1 MTKPHWTG
9 LLTLAFMCFVLGISK
24 GFTQADETP
33 PTAAGESPFPQR
45 FDAPSFEGGHGW
57 LNTSE
62 PLDWKDLKG
71 KVVLIDFWTYCCI
84 NCMHVL
90 PDLEYLENK
99 YPNELVVIGVHSA
112 KFENEQDTSAI
123 RSAIQ
128 RYEIKH
134 PVINDADMKVWQKFG
149 SRSWPT
155 LVIVDPEGKY
165 IGYVSGE
172 GNRKTLDGVIS
183 KLIDYHRTKGTLNE
197 EPLKFELE
205 AAKLAKTPLQFPG
218 KVLADAEN
226 NWLFISDS
234 NHNRIVV
241 CRLDGTLV
249 DVIGNGK
256 EGLKDGSYSDA
267 QFDHPQGMELVGT
280 KLYVADTESH
290 AVRVIDL
297 MKKTVETLAG
307 NGEQSRFRDPGG
319 SLKEV
324 SLNSP
329 WAISELDGTL
339 YIAMAGPHQLFKHK
353 LGSQTIEV
361 FAGSG
366 REDIIDGSLTESALA
381 QPSGI
386 THDGKTLYFVDSEG
400 SAVRK
405 VDMENKT
412 VTTIAGPRDLPQGR
426 SLFEFGDIDK
436 PGAEA
441 RFQHPIGVV
450 YHNNKLY
457 VADSYNHKIRTI
469 DLTTGEVSSL
479 LGTGTAGNTLGETP
493 QLSEPAGL
501 SVANDTLYIADTNNH
516 RILTVNLKD
525 NSMQE
530 LKIMGLKDPE

>member
-1 MTKPHWTG
+1 MTKPQWTG
-9 LLTLAFMCFVLGISK
+9 LLTLAVMCFVLGIPN
-24 GFTQADETP
+24 GFSRADETP
-33 PTAAGESPFPQR
+33 PANEGESPFPQR

-62 PLDWKDLKG
+62 PLDWQKLKG

-84 NCMHVL
+84 NCIHVL

-183 KLIDYHRTKGTLNE
+183 KLIEYHRSKGTLNE

-205 AAKLAKTPLQFPG
+205 SAKLAETPLQFPG

-241 CRLDGTLV
+241 SQLDGTLV
-249 DVIGNGK
+249 DVIGHGK
-256 EGLKDGSYSDA
+256 AGLKDGSYTEA

-280 KLYVADTESH
+280 KLYVADTENH
-290 AVRVIDL
+290 AIRVIDL

-307 NGEQSRFRDPGG
+307 NGEQASFRHPGG

-386 THDGKTLYFVDSEG
+386 THDGKTLYFVNSEG

-436 PGAEA
+436 PEAEA
-441 RFQHPIGVV
+441 RFQHPIGLV

-457 VADSYNHKIRTI
+457 IADSYNHKIRTI
-469 DLTTGEVSSL
+469 NLSTGEVASL
-479 LGTGTAGNTLGETP
+479 IGTGTAGNALGETP

-525 NSMQE
+525 NSVQE
-530 LKIMGLKDPE
+530 LTITGLK

>member
-1 MTKPHWTG
+1 
-9 LLTLAFMCFVLGISK
+9 
-24 GFTQADETP
+24 
-33 PTAAGESPFPQR
+33 
-45 FDAPSFEGGHGW
+45 
-57 LNTSE
+57 
-62 PLDWKDLKG
+62 
-71 KVVLIDFWTYCCI
+71 
-84 NCMHVL
+84 
-90 PDLEYLENK
+90 
-99 YPNELVVIGVHSA
+99 
-112 KFENEQDTSAI
+112 
-123 RSAIQ
+123 
-128 RYEIKH
+128 
-134 PVINDADMKVWQKFG
+134 
-149 SRSWPT
+149 
-155 LVIVDPEGKY
+155 
-165 IGYVSGE
+165 
-172 GNRKTLDGVIS
+172 
-183 KLIDYHRTKGTLNE
+183 
-197 EPLKFELE
+197 
-205 AAKLAKTPLQFPG
+205 
-218 KVLADAEN
+218 
-226 NWLFISDS
+226 
-234 NHNRIVV
+234 
-241 CRLDGTLV
+241 
-249 DVIGNGK
+249 
-256 EGLKDGSYSDA
+256 
-267 QFDHPQGMELVGT
+267 
-280 KLYVADTESH
+280 
-290 AVRVIDL
+290 

-307 NGEQSRFRDPGG
+307 NGEQSRYRDPGG

-339 YIAMAGPHQLFKHK
+339 YIAMAGPHQLFRHK

-525 NSMQE
+525 NSVQE

>member
-9 LLTLAFMCFVLGISK
+9 LLTLAFMCFVVGIPN

-205 AAKLAKTPLQFPG
+205 AAKLAETPLQFPG

-234 NHNRIVV
+234 NHNRIIV
-241 CRLDGTLV
+241 CRLDG
-249 DVIGNGK
+249 
-256 EGLKDGSYSDA
+256 
-267 QFDHPQGMELVGT
+267 
-280 KLYVADTESH
+280 
-290 AVRVIDL
+290 
-297 MKKTVETLAG
+297 
-307 NGEQSRFRDPGG
+307 
-319 SLKEV
+319 
-324 SLNSP
+324 
-329 WAISELDGTL
+329 
-339 YIAMAGPHQLFKHK
+339 
-353 LGSQTIEV
+353 
-361 FAGSG
+361 
-366 REDIIDGSLTESALA
+366 
-381 QPSGI
+381 
-386 THDGKTLYFVDSEG
+386 
-400 SAVRK
+400 
-405 VDMENKT
+405 
-412 VTTIAGPRDLPQGR
+412 
-426 SLFEFGDIDK
+426 
-436 PGAEA
+436 
-441 RFQHPIGVV
+441 
-450 YHNNKLY
+450 
-457 VADSYNHKIRTI
+457 
-469 DLTTGEVSSL
+469 
-479 LGTGTAGNTLGETP
+479 
-493 QLSEPAGL
+493 
-501 SVANDTLYIADTNNH
+501 
-516 RILTVNLKD
+516 
-525 NSMQE
+525 
-530 LKIMGLKDPE
+530 

>member
-9 LLTLAFMCFVLGISK
+9 LLTLAFMCFVLGIPR
-24 GFTQADETP
+24 GFTRADETP
-33 PTAAGESPFPQR
+33 PVANGESPFPQR

-57 LNTSE
+57 LNTSKA
-62 PLDWKDLKG
+62 LDWKDLKG

-134 PVINDADMKVWQKFG
+134 PVINDAEMKVWQKFG

-183 KLIDYHRTKGTLNE
+183 KLIDYHRSKGTLNE

-205 AAKLAKTPLQFPG
+205 AAKLAETPIQFPG

-241 CRLDGTLV
+241 SRLDGTLI

-256 EGLKDGSYSDA
+256 EGLKDGSYAEA

-280 KLYVADTESH
+280 KLYVADTENH

-307 NGEQSRFRDPGG
+307 NGEQSSFRHPGG

-426 SLFEFGDIDK
+426 ALFEFGDIDK

-450 YHNNKLY
+450 YHNHKLY
-457 VADSYNHKIRTI
+457 IADSYNHKIRTI
-469 DLTTGEVSSL
+469 DLSTGEVSSL
-479 LGTGTAGNTLGETP
+479 LGTGTAGNALGETP

-501 SVANDTLYIADTNNH
+501 SVANNTLYIADTNNH
-516 RILTVNLKD
+516 RILTVNLND
-525 NSMQE
+525 NSVQE
-530 LKIMGLKDPE
+530 LKITGLNTTE

>member
-9 LLTLAFMCFVLGISK
+9 LLTLAFMCFVLGIPN

-205 AAKLAKTPLQFPG
+205 AAKLAETPLQFPG

-280 KLYVADTESH
+280 KLYVADTENH

-307 NGEQSRFRDPGG
+307 NGEQSRYRDPGG

-339 YIAMAGPHQLFKHK
+339 YIAMAGPHQLFRHK

-525 NSMQE
+525 NSVQE

>member
-1 MTKPHWTG
+1 MTKPQWTG
-9 LLTLAFMCFVLGISK
+9 LLTLAVMCFVLGIPN
-24 GFTQADETP
+24 GFSQADETP
-33 PTAAGESPFPQR
+33 PAADGESPFPQR

-62 PLDWKDLKG
+62 PLDWQKLKG

-84 NCMHVL
+84 NCIHVL

-172 GNRKTLDGVIS
+172 GNRKTLDSVIS
-183 KLIDYHRTKGTLNE
+183 KLIEYHRSKGTLNE

-205 AAKLAKTPLQFPG
+205 SAKLAETPLQFPG

-241 CRLDGTLV
+241 SQLDGTLV
-249 DVIGNGK
+249 DVIGHGK
-256 EGLKDGSYSDA
+256 AGLKDGSYTEA

-280 KLYVADTESH
+280 KLYVADTENH
-290 AVRVIDL
+290 AIRVIDL

-307 NGEQSRFRDPGG
+307 NGKQASFRHPGG

-339 YIAMAGPHQLFKHK
+339 YIAMAGPHQL
-353 LGSQTIEV
+353 
-361 FAGSG
+361 
-366 REDIIDGSLTESALA
+366 
-381 QPSGI
+381 
-386 THDGKTLYFVDSEG
+386 
-400 SAVRK
+400 
-405 VDMENKT
+405 
-412 VTTIAGPRDLPQGR
+412 
-426 SLFEFGDIDK
+426 
-436 PGAEA
+436 
-441 RFQHPIGVV
+441 
-450 YHNNKLY
+450 
-457 VADSYNHKIRTI
+457 
-469 DLTTGEVSSL
+469 
-479 LGTGTAGNTLGETP
+479 
-493 QLSEPAGL
+493 
-501 SVANDTLYIADTNNH
+501 
-516 RILTVNLKD
+516 
-525 NSMQE
+525 
-530 LKIMGLKDPE
+530 

>member
-1 MTKPHWTG
+1 MTKPQWTG
-9 LLTLAFMCFVLGISK
+9 LLTLAVMCFVLGIPN
-24 GFTQADETP
+24 GFSHADETP
-33 PTAAGESPFPQR
+33 PATGGESPFPQR

-62 PLDWKDLKG
+62 PLDWQKLKG

-84 NCMHVL
+84 NCIHVL

-172 GNRKTLDGVIS
+172 GNRKTLDSVIS
-183 KLIDYHRTKGTLNE
+183 KLIEYHRSKGTLNE

-205 AAKLAKTPLQFPG
+205 SAKLAETPLQFPG

-241 CRLDGTLV
+241 SRLDGTLV

-256 EGLKDGSYSDA
+256 AGLKDGSYTEA

-280 KLYVADTESH
+280 KLYVADTENH
-290 AVRVIDL
+290 AIRVIDL

-307 NGEQSRFRDPGG
+307 NGKQASFRHPGG

-441 RFQHPIGVV
+441 RFQHPIGLV

-457 VADSYNHKIRTI
+457 IADSYNHKIRTI
-469 DLTTGEVSSL
+469 NLSTGEVASL
-479 LGTGTAGNTLGETP
+479 IGTGTSGNALGETP

-525 NSMQE
+525 NSVQE
-530 LKIMGLKDPE
+530 LTITGLK